1 MTRWRAGHV
10 PPAPF
15 AAFPIFPPE
24 ARPRAGLFHFEESS
38 MSDTE
43 PTDVSVFLSDP
54 WQQQERELARIA
66 SEVLLTNK
74 TALFDALAAAGITT
88 VIVNFDGCGDSGQIE
103 MIEVKAGDD
112 VIPLP
117 TVQIEIASAVWGSTT
132 IDRQSRPL
140 EEAIEILVYDV
151 LNQNHAGWENNDGAY
166 GEYTFDVAERTITLD
181 YNERHMESDH
191 STHVL

>member
-1 MTRWRAGHV
+1 
-10 PPAPF
+10 
-15 AAFPIFPPE
+15 
-24 ARPRAGLFHFEESS
+24 

-43 PTDVSVFLSDP
+43 PTAAFLSPSDP

-66 SEVLLTNK
+66 SKVLLANK
-74 TALFDALAAAGITT
+74 TSLFDALTAAGITT

-103 MIEVKAGDD
+103 MIEAKAGDD

-117 TVQIEIASAVWGSTT
+117 TVQIEIASAVWGSAT
-132 IDRQSRPL
+132 IDRQTRPL

-151 LNQNHAGWENNDGAY
+151 LNQKHCGWENNDGAY

-191 STHVL
+191 SMHVF

>member
-1 MTRWRAGHV
+1 MTD
-10 PPAPF
+10 
-15 AAFPIFPPE
+15 I
-24 ARPRAGLFHFEESS
+24 
-38 MSDTE
+38 E
-43 PTDVSVFLSDP
+43 PTDVSVSPSDP

-66 SEVLLTNK
+66 SEVLTLNK

-103 MIEVKAGDD
+103 MIEAKAGDD

-117 TVQIEIASAVWGSTT
+117 TVQIEIASAVWGSAT
-132 IDRQSRPL
+132 IDRQTRSL

-151 LNQNHAGWENNDGAY
+151 LNQKHGGWENNDGAY

-181 YNERHMESDH
+181 YNERHMETDH
-191 STHVL
+191 SMHWF

>member
-1 MTRWRAGHV
+1 
-10 PPAPF
+10 
-15 AAFPIFPPE
+15 
-24 ARPRAGLFHFEESS
+24 

-43 PTDVSVFLSDP
+43 PNDVSVSPSDP

-66 SEVLLTNK
+66 NEVLPANK
-74 TALFDALAAAGITT
+74 TTLFDALAAAGITT
-88 VIVNFDGCGDSGQIE
+88 VTVNFDGCGDSGQIE
-103 MIEVKAGDD
+103 MIEAKAGDD

-117 TVQIEIASAVWGSTT
+117 TVQIEIASAVWGSAT
-132 IDRQSRPL
+132 IDRQTRPL

-151 LNQNHAGWENNDGAY
+151 LNQKHGGWENNDGAY

-191 STHVL
+191 SMHWF

>member
-1 MTRWRAGHV
+1 
-10 PPAPF
+10 
-15 AAFPIFPPE
+15 
-24 ARPRAGLFHFEESS
+24 

-43 PTDVSVFLSDP
+43 PTDVSVSPSDP

-66 SEVLLTNK
+66 SEVLPANK

-88 VIVNFDGCGDSGQIE
+88 VVVNFDGCGDSGQVE
-103 MIEVKAGDD
+103 MIEAKAGDD

-132 IDRQSRPL
+132 IDRQTRPL

-151 LNQNHAGWENNDGAY
+151 LNQNHGGWENNDGAY
-166 GEYTFDVAERTITLD
+166 GTFRFDVRERCIRLD
-181 YNERHMESDH
+181 FNERFTD
-191 STHVL
+191 STHHSHDF

>member
-1 MTRWRAGHV
+1 MN
-10 PPAPF
+10 
-15 AAFPIFPPE
+15 
-24 ARPRAGLFHFEESS
+24 
-38 MSDTE
+38 DTE
-43 PTDVSVFLSDP
+43 PTAASLSPSDP

-66 SEVLLTNK
+66 KEVLPANK

-103 MIEVKAGDD
+103 MIEAKAGDD

-117 TVQIEIASAVWGSTT
+117 TVQIEIASAVWGSAT
-132 IDRQSRPL
+132 IDRQTRPV
-140 EEAIEILVYDV
+140 EEAIERLAYDV

-191 STHVL
+191 SMHVF